1 MELGLIFKITAIG
14 LIVACVNIIL
24 TKSAKEEY
32 TLLTTITGII
42 IVIAS
47 VIDDIKELFVMLE
60 SLFNL

>member
-1 MELGLIFKITAIG
+1 MDLGLIFKITAIG

-47 VIDDIKELFVMLE
+47 VIDEIKELFSILE